1 MNNNGTKKKNK
12 KGLFTE
18 TEYTLPIADFDGS
31 IINDKANQT
40 NPQAVQY
47 YEIYEKI
54 IELKTVT
61 NQLTTQM
68 KSINSN
74 ISSIRK
80 KENRLLNRF
89 GWTLIM
95 ANILLGILA
104 AIIVL
109 GYFQFFY
116 PTLQKNINSE
126 GTMELLKW
134 IMFGILGVLVTIWIS
149 VMKFANYIRKRDQIN
164 TSNH

>member
-1 MNNNGTKKKNK
+1 MSNNDFKKKNK
-12 KGLFTE
+12 KNQLTE
-18 TEYTLPIADFDGS
+18 TYTLPIASIDGS
-31 IINDKANQT
+31 IINGKDNTLDAKNT
-40 NPQAVQY
+40 QY
-47 YEIYEKI
+47 YEIYKKI
-54 IELKTVT
+54 IELETVT
-61 NQLTTQM
+61 NQLTAQI

-104 AIIVL
+104 GIIVL

-134 IMFGILGVLVTIWIS
+134 MMFGILGFLATIWVS
-149 VMKFANYIRKRDQIN
+149 VMKFAKYIRKRDQIN
-164 TSNH
+164 TSNS